1 MEIVPITFPLG
12 QRVSTVFAFIS
23 DGRVGLFD
31 AGCRGDMEAHILPEL
46 GRLGYSPD
54 AIDWVVASHP
64 DVDHFGG
71 LDEVTTLAP
80 SARRIAHV
88 LDAPLMESVDTFF
101 RERGDELA
109 ALGCP
114 ETDEAK
120 AWLVDN
126 GAAVTLTQTIDADAT
141 LAIGS
146 SEVVLLHLP
155 GHSRGHLGVWVEQ
168 SRTLAISDAIL
179 GDSVPFADGTPSFP
193 PTYRFVDDY
202 LATIDAVSERAPE
215 TLLTAHY
222 GEFHGSD
229 VGKFLQLSA
238 TFAHALEETCEQVVG
253 SEPMTITD
261 IIRAVD
267 DAIGQ
272 WPKPTALTALG
283 QPVIGHL
290 ERLEVQGII
299 TRSGEGVTTTW
310 KKVSGA

>member
-1 MEIVPITFPLG
+1 MEIVPITFRLG

-23 DGRVGLFD
+23 DGHVGLFD
-31 AGCRGDMEAHILPEL
+31 AGCRGDMENHILPEL

-54 AIDWVVASHP
+54 TIDWVVASHP

-71 LDEVTTLAP
+71 LADLTRLAP
-80 SARRIAHV
+80 LAKRIAHV
-88 LDAPLMESVDTFF
+88 LDAPLMEHVDTFF
-101 RERGDELA
+101 QERGDELA

-114 ETDEAK
+114 ETDDAK

-126 GAAVTLTQTIDADAT
+126 GAAVVLTQTVDGNT
-141 LAIGS
+141 PLAIGS

-155 GHSRGHLGVWVEQ
+155 GHSRGHLGVWVEHL
-168 SRTLAISDAIL
+168 RTLAISDAIL

-202 LATIDAVSERAPE
+202 LATIDTVADLAPE

-229 VGKFLQLSA
+229 VAKFLQLSA
-238 TFAHALEETCEQVVG
+238 SFADALEETCEQVVG
-253 SEPMTITD
+253 GEPMPIAD

-290 ERLEVQGII
+290 ERLEAEGLI
-299 TRSGEGVTTTW
+299 TRSGDGVTTSW
-310 KKVSGA
+310 KKESGM